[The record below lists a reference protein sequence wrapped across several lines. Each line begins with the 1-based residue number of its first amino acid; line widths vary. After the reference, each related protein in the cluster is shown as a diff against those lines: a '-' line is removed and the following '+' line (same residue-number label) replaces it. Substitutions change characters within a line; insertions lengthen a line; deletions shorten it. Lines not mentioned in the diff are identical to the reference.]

1 MTRLFPFFI
10 RDASKNCYI
19 KRKYEGEE
27 EKVIKRLIVT
37 GLDFAGYM
45 RKKNISSF
53 AASTAFFLFLSLV
66 PMMLLLCAL
75 IPYTP
80 LTEAGLMSVVTGIVP
95 DSMDAMVIRLIADV
109 YDKSIGVISV
119 TAIVTLWSAG
129 KGILALMRGLNAV
142 YHVEEN
148 RNYVVLRMIASF
160 YTILMLILMLL
171 SLIFLVFGN
180 VWVEIL
186 KSRIPQTAYLF
197 DFLFRC
203 RGFFIWLF
211 ITAVIALIYTF
222 VPGKKLRLKGQ
233 LAGAAGA
240 AACWNGI
247 TWAFSVYIDSFN
259 GFNMYGRLAAVS
271 VLLLWLYSCMY
282 IVLAGAAFNRYF
294 KSSLR
299 FVMGK
304 T

>member
-1 MTRLFPFFI
+1 M
-10 RDASKNCYI
+10 
-19 KRKYEGEE
+19 
-27 EKVIKRLIVT
+27 IKRLMIT
-37 GLDFAGYM
+37 ILDFAKYM

-66 PMMLLLCAL
+66 PMMMLLCAL

-80 LTEAGLMSVVTGIVP
+80 LTEAGLMSVVTQITP
-95 DSMDAMVIRLIADV
+95 DSMDAMVIRLISDV

-119 TAIVTLWSAG
+119 TAVVTLWSAG

-142 YHVEEN
+142 YNVEEN
-148 RNYVVLRMIASF
+148 RNYVILRMIASF
-160 YTILMLILMLL
+160 YTVLMLILMLL

-180 VWVEIL
+180 FWAAIL

-203 RGFFIWLF
+203 RGLFVWLF
-211 ITAVIALIYTF
+211 ITAVITLIYTY

-233 LAGAAGA
+233 LAGAAVA

-247 TWAFSVYIDSFN
+247 TWAFSVYIEQFN
-259 GFNMYGRLAAVS
+259 GFNMYGRMAAVI
-271 VLLLWLYSCMY
+271 VLLFWLYACMY
-282 IVLAGAAFNRYF
+282 IIMAGAAFNRYF
-294 KSSLR
+294 RSSLR